1 MRIRS
6 ILLML
11 IALTTMAGG
20 CHTLMHIPQS
30 SFLSKFS
37 LERSVKQIAY
47 KGINNSPGP
56 GGRIGGGSGIGGGT
70 IGPGGNKAGLS
81 STTAFMINQ
90 EGDNRFIE
98 SEFMEALAS
107 QIKKEIEESHANITG
122 SASPAPNEF
131 YVDYKDGN
139 IKGRITISGSAR
151 GQSYVLKANVEESN
165 KP

>member
-1 MRIRS
+1 
-6 ILLML
+6 
-11 IALTTMAGG
+11 
-20 CHTLMHIPQS
+20 
-30 SFLSKFS
+30 
-37 LERSVKQIAY
+37 
-47 KGINNSPGP
+47 
-56 GGRIGGGSGIGGGT
+56 
-70 IGPGGNKAGLS
+70 
-81 STTAFMINQ
+81 
-90 EGDNRFIE
+90 
-98 SEFMEALAS
+98 MEALAS